1 MQIKKNELIGAYA
14 QSIGIETAKELI
26 DKKIADSALEN
37 REIYTGEEVAKIC
50 GELVNEGGLIRIVAR
65 NLLVQ
70 LEQKRAEEQA
80 LLLDNIETQVWYLT
94 DVETYGVVNKA
105 RADFLGMKKEDLEGK
120 KLWCT
125 LSSREEA
132 KACLDYNKAVFQEKK
147 QIRTEQWLK
156 NGKGESRAL
165 FIVKTPKLD
174 DNGNIEY
181 LICTAHDITERKRME
196 TEKKKLETMLR
207 QAQKMEAIG
216 TLAGGIAHDFNNILF
231 PILGYSEML
240 LNDAPDDSD
249 LKHDLNVIFNGAERA
264 RDLVK
269 QILAFSRQREYEL
282 KPLKLHLIVKEAL
295 KLIKAVM
302 PATIDIKQNVS
313 KDCGLVMADYT
324 QIHQV
329 AMNLFTNAY
338 HAMEKKGGKLN
349 VTLKEVDLRVGDLR
363 VDHLKNMLINPGTYV
378 CITVSDTGIGMDQ
391 NIIDRIFDPY
401 FTTKKE
407 GKGTGLGL
415 AVVHGIIKSHGGYV
429 SVYSEPD
436 KGTELHV
443 YLPVIKN
450 QQKTGQI
457 NTGHIKKGNE
467 RILVVDD
474 QKMII
479 EIQQKMLKRLG
490 YNVTALTSSLEAL
503 KTFQANPDNFD
514 LIITDMT
521 MPSMTGDQLAQKIM
535 AIRTDIPIILCTGF
549 SEKMSNEKAES
560 LGIKDFLMKPVLLND
575 LSLTIRRV
583 LDNKGRGRN
592 NFP

>member
-1 MQIKKNELIGAYA
+1 M
-14 QSIGIETAKELI
+14 
-26 DKKIADSALEN
+26 
-37 REIYTGEEVAKIC
+37 
-50 GELVNEGGLIRIVAR
+50 
-65 NLLVQ
+65 
-70 LEQKRAEEQA
+70 
-80 LLLDNIETQVWYLT
+80 
-94 DVETYGVVNKA
+94 
-105 RADFLGMKKEDLEGK
+105 
-120 KLWCT
+120 
-125 LSSREEA
+125 
-132 KACLDYNKAVFQEKK
+132 
-147 QIRTEQWLK
+147 
-156 NGKGESRAL
+156 
-165 FIVKTPKLD
+165 
-174 DNGNIEY
+174 
-181 LICTAHDITERKRME
+181 
-196 TEKKKLETMLR
+196 
-207 QAQKMEAIG
+207 
-216 TLAGGIAHDFNNILF
+216 
-231 PILGYSEML
+231 
-240 LNDAPDDSD
+240 
-249 LKHDLNVIFNGAERA
+249 IFNGAERA

-302 PATIDIKQNVS
+302 PSTIDIKQNVS

-338 HAMEKKGGKLN
+338 HAMEEKGGKLN

-457 NTGHIKKGNE
+457 KTGHIKKGNE

>member
-1 MQIKKNELIGAYA
+1 MQIKKDELIGAYA
-14 QSIGIETAKELI
+14 QSIGIETARELI
-26 DKKIADSALEN
+26 NKKIADSALEN

-70 LEQKRAEEQA
+70 LERKRAEEQA

-120 KLWCT
+120 KLWYT
-125 LSSREEA
+125 LSREEA

-147 QIRTEQWLK
+147 QIRIEQWLK
-156 NGKGESRAL
+156 NGEGETRAL

-302 PATIDIKQNVS
+302 PATIDIKQNIS

-338 HAMEKKGGKLN
+338 HAMEEKGGKLN
-349 VTLKEVDLRVGDLR
+349 ITLKEVDLRGGDLR
-363 VDHLKNMLINPGTYV
+363 VDHLKNILINPGTYV

-391 NIIDRIFDPY
+391 NTIDRIFDPY

-415 AVVHGIIKSHGGYV
+415 AVVHGIIKSHGGHV

-457 NTGHIKKGNE
+457 NTRHIEKGNE

-521 MPSMTGDQLAQKIM
+521 MPSMTGDQLAKKIM

-583 LDNKGRGRN
+583 LDNK
-592 NFP
+592 

>member
-1 MQIKKNELIGAYA
+1 MQIKKDELIGAYA
-14 QSIGIETAKELI
+14 QSIGMETARELI
-26 DKKIADSALEN
+26 DKKIAESALEN
-37 REIYTGEEVAKIC
+37 KETYTGEEVARIC

-70 LEQKRAEEQA
+70 LERKRAEEQS

-94 DVETYGVVNKA
+94 DAETYGVVNKA

-120 KLWCT
+120 KLWDT
-125 LSSREEA
+125 LSREDA
-132 KACLDYNKAVFQEKK
+132 NACLDYNKAIFREKK
-147 QIRTEQWLK
+147 QIRIEQWLK

-165 FIVKTPKLD
+165 FIIRTPKLD
-174 DNGNIEY
+174 ENENIEY
-181 LICTAHDITERKRME
+181 LICTAHDITESKRME
-196 TEKKKLETMLR
+196 KEKKKLETMLR

-240 LNDAPDDSD
+240 LNDAPDNSD

-282 KPLKLHLIVKEAL
+282 KPLKVHLVVKEAL

-302 PATIDIKQNVS
+302 PATIDIKQNIS

-338 HAMEKKGGKLN
+338 HAMEEKGGKLEITVN
-349 VTLKEVDLRVGDLR
+349 EVDLRVGDLR

-378 CITVSDTGIGMDQ
+378 CITVSDTGVGMDQ
-391 NIIDRIFDPY
+391 STIDRIFDPY

-415 AVVHGIIKSHGGYV
+415 SVVHGIIKSHGGHI

-436 KGTELHV
+436 KGSELHV

-450 QQKTGQI
+450 QQETGKI
-457 NTGHIKKGNE
+457 NTRPIEKGNE

-474 QKMII
+474 QKMIV
-479 EIQQKMLKRLG
+479 EIQQKLLKRLG
-490 YNVTALTSSLEAL
+490 YNVTARTSSLEAL
-503 KTFQANPDNFD
+503 KTFQANPDDFD

-521 MPSMTGDQLAQKIM
+521 MPNMTGDQLAKKIM
-535 AIRTDIPIILCTGF
+535 EINTNVPIILCTGF
-549 SEKMSNEKAES
+549 SEKMSKEKAEL
-560 LGIKDFLMKPVLLND
+560 LGIKDFLMKPVLLKD

-583 LDNKGRGRN
+583 LDNK
-592 NFP
+592 